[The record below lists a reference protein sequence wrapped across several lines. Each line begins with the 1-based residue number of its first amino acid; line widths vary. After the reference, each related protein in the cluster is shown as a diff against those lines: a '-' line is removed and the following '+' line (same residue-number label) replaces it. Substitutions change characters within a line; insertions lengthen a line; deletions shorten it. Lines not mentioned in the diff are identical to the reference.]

1 MRKLKSGCTLFAQ
14 IEQRQHDALRK
25 LAFKERK
32 SIAAL
37 VREAVGMLIKKKGSR
52 KK

>member
-1 MRKLKSGCTLFAQ
+1 MRKLKRGCTLFAQ
-14 IEQRQHDALRK
+14 IEQCQHDALRK

-37 VREAVGMLIKKKGSR
+37 VREALGLLIKKKGR
-52 KK
+52 TK